1 MKKRILPIL
10 CLLLTLAALLQV
22 GVCAAPVDNS
32 LTLCYQKEGTVFPD
46 LQVAIYQV
54 AELQNDGSYQLLA
67 PFDAASVN
75 LDGITEQSQWQSI
88 TQTVFSCIVANGVAP
103 SQMARTDEAGLARFS
118 NLPEGLFYVQEVVAD
133 NANGTYI
140 FNQFM
145 IYLPTPNPDGSF
157 NYVVEA
163 KPKCLEF
170 IPKTQYTVTKLWQD
184 GGNSLNRPK
193 EVIVDIYHQGVLQ
206 ETQVLSAQNNW
217 TYTWTVT
224 QDNQS
229 GWTVAEREVPE
240 HYKVTV
246 RQNDNTFTLINTRQG
261 KPNPPKTGDTFNP
274 MPLVVIMCISGALL
288 VVLGL
293 YGRRRFA

>member
-1 MKKRILPIL
+1 MKKRILPIF

-22 GVCAAPVDNS
+22 GVCAAPVENS
-32 LTLCYQKEGTVFPD
+32 LTLCYQKGGVVFPD

-54 AELQNDGSYQLLA
+54 AELQNDGSYQLPA

-75 LDGITEQSQWQSI
+75 LDGITEQAQWQSI

-103 SQMARTDEAGLARFS
+103 SQMARTDEGGLAKFA

-157 NYVVEA
+157 DYVVEA
-163 KPKCLEF
+163 NPKCLEF

>member
-1 MKKRILPIL
+1 M
-10 CLLLTLAALLQV
+10 
-22 GVCAAPVDNS
+22 
-32 LTLCYQKEGTVFPD
+32 FPD

-103 SQMARTDEAGLARFS
+103 SQMTQTDEGGLAKFA

-157 NYVVEA
+157 DYVVEA
-163 KPKCLEF
+163 NPKCLEF

>member
-1 MKKRILPIL
+1 MKKRILPIF

-22 GVCAAPVDNS
+22 GVCAAPVENS
-32 LTLCYQKEGTVFPD
+32 LTLCYQKGGVVFPD
-46 LQVAIYQV
+46 LQVSIYQV
-54 AELQNDGSYQLLA
+54 AELQNDGTYQLLE
-67 PFDAASVN
+67 PFASASVN
-75 LDGITEQSQWQSI
+75 LDGITEQAQWQSI
-88 TQTVFSCIVANGVAP
+88 AQTAFSCIVANGVAP
-103 SQMARTDEAGLARFS
+103 SQMTQTDEGGLAKFV

-157 NYVVEA
+157 DYVVEA
-163 KPKCLEF
+163 NPKCLEF

>member
-1 MKKRILPIL
+1 MKKRILPIF

-22 GVCAAPVDNS
+22 GVCAAPVENS
-32 LTLCYQKEGTVFPD
+32 LTLCYQKGGVVFPD
-46 LQVAIYQV
+46 LQVSIYQV
-54 AELQNDGSYQLLA
+54 AELQNDGTYQLLE
-67 PFDAASVN
+67 PFASASVN
-75 LDGITEQSQWQSI
+75 LDGITEQAQWQSI

-103 SQMARTDEAGLARFS
+103 SQMTQTDEGGLAKFA

-157 NYVVEA
+157 DYVVEA
-163 KPKCLEF
+163 NPKCLEF

>member
-22 GVCAAPVDNS
+22 GVCAAPVENS
-32 LTLCYQKEGTVFPD
+32 LTLCYQKGGVVFPD

-54 AELQNDGSYQLLA
+54 AELQNDGSYQLPA

-75 LDGITEQSQWQSI
+75 LDGITEQAQWQSI

-103 SQMARTDEAGLARFS
+103 SQMARTDEGGLAKFA

-157 NYVVEA
+157 DYVVEA
-163 KPKCLEF
+163 NPKCLEF